1 MHTDIIRTVC
11 KDLGNSDWPE
21 KLAGNCIAASDI
33 VQSMLYDQGVDSE
46 IIECTLSVYGRSEKN
61 DPIYGFVGYD
71 KVGGICAQEP
81 NSIDTHVVVVT
92 KTEPPM
98 LIDFGIKHRLPAD
111 TRFIC
116 DELNSVDPK
125 VISRF
130 QINNL
135 QYTYRIK
142 ERIRLP
148 AIHQKSLQQRA
159 NESTETNKKIS
170 YLNKIVMLALGGAV
184 LNFITNIAIL
194 IFNK

>member
-1 MHTDIIRTVC
+1 MSTDIIKEVC
-11 KDLGNSDWPE
+11 SALSASDWPE

-46 IIECTLSVYGRSEKN
+46 IIECTLSVYGKSPN
-61 DPIYGFVGYD
+61 GDPIYGFVGYD
-71 KVGGICAQEP
+71 KVGGVCAQEP

-92 KTEPPM
+92 KTEPQM
-98 LIDFGIKHRLPAD
+98 LIDLGIKHRLPKNV
-111 TRFIC
+111 RFVC

-125 VISRF
+125 VIAKF
-130 QINNL
+130 QIENL

-159 NESTETNKKIS
+159 NESRETSQKIS
-170 YLNKIVMLALGGAV
+170 HLNKIVMLALGGAV
-184 LNFITNIAIL
+184 LNFVTNIAIL
-194 IFNK
+194 VFNK